1 MSKESTYF
9 SLYIIKTIVYGI
21 WVVRNKATFHTGKE
35 RSKAITKYTTS
46 VVKKSVLYDKHRF
59 SPAKFRSLWTV
70 TRGSLRFQG

>member
-35 RSKAITKYTTS
+35 RSKAITKYITS
-46 VVKKSVLYDKHRF
+46 VVKKRVL
-59 SPAKFRSLWTV
+59 
-70 TRGSLRFQG
+70 